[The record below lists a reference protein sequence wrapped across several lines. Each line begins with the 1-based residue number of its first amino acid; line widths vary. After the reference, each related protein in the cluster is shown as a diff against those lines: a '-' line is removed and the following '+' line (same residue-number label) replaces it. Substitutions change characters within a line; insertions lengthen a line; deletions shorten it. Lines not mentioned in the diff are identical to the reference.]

1 MLLPQPSGLGLE
13 RGSRVRYAFNDP
25 IAAAFRR
32 QGCQKL
38 AMKRLAI
45 LLLVAAG
52 LVGAYA
58 DTACAEKRVA
68 LVIGNS
74 EYKNTT
80 PLINPK
86 HDATDVAEALKRV
99 GFEVI
104 TGFDLDHAA
113 MRERARV
120 FAEKLAGADVGLFY
134 YAGHGL
140 QVAGK
145 NWLIPVDA
153 KITTTSDL
161 DFVTIDLDLVL
172 RNMERETRTNIL
184 FLDACRDNPFIQ
196 NLARGMGTRSASLV
210 RGLAQ
215 VESGIGTLIA
225 FATQPG
231 NVALDGDGRNS
242 PFTAALLKAI
252 EQPGLSLGE
261 VMITVRNAVVR
272 LTDGKQVP
280 WEHSSLTGQFYFIPP
295 PPPPPVAATA
305 PPAPPPV
312 VPAVVAPPPPPPA
325 PEPNVEIVFWNTIK
339 DQNNPLLFEAYLKRY
354 PNGEFADI
362 ARINL
367 QQQTATARQAAVVDH
382 PNDKAAVSDPG
393 LLREIRDRLFELN
406 FDPGPR
412 DGPLGEAARQA
423 IREFEQQSS
432 LTPTGAATE
441 GLLRRLRELGGL
453 KPWGAIVYS
462 RNGGK
467 WGMSWAQDTRR
478 VAVANAR
485 SSCGD
490 ASRCT
495 VEISFFGANCG
506 AFAHS
511 ESSFAIVSRDDIR
524 KAKEAALAD
533 CGKRGKTCRLIAS
546 VCADGAEKFQA
557 GN

>member
-1 MLLPQPSGLGLE
+1 
-13 RGSRVRYAFNDP
+13 
-25 IAAAFRR
+25 
-32 QGCQKL
+32 
-38 AMKRLAI
+38 MKRLAI

-52 LVGAYA
+52 LVGAFA
-58 DTACAEKRVA
+58 DTAFAEKRVA

-74 EYKNTT
+74 QYQHTT
-80 PLINPK
+80 ALTNPK
-86 HDATDVAEALKRV
+86 NDAADVAAALTRI

-104 TGFDLDHAA
+104 TGFDLDQAA
-113 MRERARV
+113 MRERARI
-120 FAEKLAGADVGLFY
+120 FADRLAGADVGLFY

-153 KITTTSDL
+153 RVATTTDL
-161 DFVTIDLDLVL
+161 EFGTVDLDLIL

-196 NLARGMGTRSASLV
+196 NLARSMGTRSLSLT

-231 NVALDGDGRNS
+231 NVALDGEGRNS

-261 VMITVRNAVVR
+261 VMIAVRNAVVR
-272 LTDGKQVP
+272 LTEGKQVP

-295 PPPPPVAATA
+295 PPPPP
-305 PPAPPPV
+305 PPPV
-312 VPAVVAPPPPPPA
+312 AAVVTPAPPPPPA
-325 PEPNVEIVFWNTIK
+325 PAVEQPNFEIVFWNSIK

-354 PNGEFADI
+354 PAGEFADI

-367 QQQTATARQAAVVDH
+367 QKQTATARQAAVDQ
-382 PNDKAAVSDPG
+382 PNDKAVISDPG
-393 LLREIRDRLFELN
+393 LLRELRDRLFELN
-406 FDPGPR
+406 FDPGSR
-412 DGPLGEAARQA
+412 DGPLGDAARQA
-423 IREFEQQSS
+423 IREFEQQSN
-432 LTPTGAATE
+432 LAPTGAATE

-453 KPWGAIVYS
+453 KPWGAIVYA
-462 RNGGK
+462 RNGNK

-490 ASRCT
+490 AARCS
-495 VEISFFGANCG
+495 VEISFFGTNCG

-511 ESSFAIVSRDDIR
+511 EATFAIVARDEVR
-524 KAKEAALAD
+524 KAKDAALAD

-546 VCADGAEKFQA
+546 VCADGSEKFQI